1 MFVSVVFVEE
11 AKAKLDKIE
20 GQAKKEKRQVIIDLA
35 KDLEGKIPI
44 DSISVEIVTQ
54 LRGRV
59 SESFIHQCL
68 DDKYKQ
74 KHRVEN
80 AKKRKKKEGQE
91 EDISEENIAPLPLL
105 NHHEAEENKK
115 AIIIDAEGRSTTII
129 EDKEKADN
137 MTADSSTFTAKA
149 SSHPHG
155 IKEETYGL
163 MQSATENK
171 RFPLLIPLSIIGLF
185 YHII

>member
-20 GQAKKEKRQVIIDLA
+20 GQAKKEKRQVTIDLA

-54 LRGRV
+54 LCGRI

-80 AKKRKKKEGQE
+80 AKKTKKEGRTRRR
-91 EDISEENIAPLPLL
+91 
-105 NHHEAEENKK
+105 H
-115 AIIIDAEGRSTTII
+115 
-129 EDKEKADN
+129 
-137 MTADSSTFTAKA
+137 
-149 SSHPHG
+149 
-155 IKEETYGL
+155 
-163 MQSATENK
+163 
-171 RFPLLIPLSIIGLF
+171 
-185 YHII
+185 

>member
-1 MFVSVVFVEE
+1 M
-11 AKAKLDKIE
+11 
-20 GQAKKEKRQVIIDLA
+20 
-35 KDLEGKIPI
+35 
-44 DSISVEIVTQ
+44 
-54 LRGRV
+54 
-59 SESFIHQCL
+59 
-68 DDKYKQ
+68 
-74 KHRVEN
+74 
-80 AKKRKKKEGQE
+80 
-91 EDISEENIAPLPLL
+91 L

-115 AIIIDAEGRSTTII
+115 AIIIDAEGRFTTII

-137 MTADSSTFTAKA
+137 ITADSSTFTAKA

-171 RFPLLIPLSIIGLF
+171 RFSLLIPLSIIGLF